1 MAKKVDAKTPLLSVK
16 DLRINFSTDH
26 GYVQAVRGVSFDL
39 YKGETLCIVGE
50 SGSGK
55 SVTNKAIMGILSSNG
70 RIVDGSIMYEGED
83 LTKVSEDEFH
93 RIRGHK
99 IGMIFQDPLSS
110 LNPIMRIGKQIT
122 EAMLINGSH
131 TKKMYDDL
139 VSDELVAYK
148 NAKTELRT
156 GLAKYSDNIKFL
168 KSEKK
173 KQIAQAKNK
182 VSNELEGKIYTL
194 KREFGSTKFSIDD
207 EYSTKKGEYKL
218 AKKEKRAE
226 LRKEHKK
233 ARKVLFV
240 SKKISE
246 EKDLLKDR
254 LSLLYFGCGAFSF
267 LFSFAVVLV
276 CLLLKRPILGLI
288 LPYLIIHLLLLV
300 AVFIFQFRK
309 NRSAK
314 ENATRIECK
323 KYFDELKKADKAY
336 YKEVKT
342 LKETIL
348 YPAKE
353 DRKQKLSDAKAEL
366 KVKIKEI
373 KNTKSALVE
382 NSNLEI
388 KELTEKYDKQIADLV
403 KHAKKEKKALRSKYK
418 PLIKENK
425 EKFKVKSKEAK
436 EKVKAF
442 KAEKLS
448 TYKAEKKAI
457 YEKEF
462 NKKKK
467 EKKPL
472 GERFQD
478 IAFMFLSSMLIILI
492 SILLVIIALTNYNLI
507 LILCALFVV
516 FVGLCFIFTIVFIK
530 HKKFGKAKDRHRFS
544 LRRLHRDLKAA
555 KYRYVSS
562 IKITKEEAK
571 AKALKIME
579 EVGIKDAEKRFRQY
593 PFEFSGGMRQRI
605 VIAIALTADPDIL
618 ICDEPTTALDV
629 TIQAQILELINN
641 LKKERELSC
650 IFITHDLGVV
660 ANMADRVAV
669 MYAGKIVEY
678 GTEDEIFYDP
688 RHPYTWA
695 LLSSIP
701 DVDSNEKLEAI
712 PGTPPNMIYP
722 PKGDAFALRSKYAME
737 IDFKKEPPFFKVSDT
752 HYAATWL
759 LDPRAPKVEM
769 PKIVKTR
776 IANSLKQ
783 RKEAK

>member
-1 MAKKVDAKTPLLSVK
+1 MEHAKTPLLSVK
-16 DLRINFSTDH
+16 NLRINFSTDH

-70 RIVDGSIMYEGED
+70 RIVEGSIMYEGED

-122 EAMLINGSH
+122 EAMLINGSR
-131 TKKMYDDL
+131 TKKMFNDL

-148 NAKTELRT
+148 NAQTELRT
-156 GLAKYSDNIKFL
+156 GLAKYSENVRFL
-168 KSEKK
+168 KAEKK
-173 KQIAQAKNK
+173 KQIAQAKNH
-182 VSNELEGKIYTL
+182 VSNEMEGKKYSL
-194 KREFGSTKFSIDD
+194 KREYGAIKFAIDD
-207 EYSTKKGEYKL
+207 EFNSKKLKALQVEDLERREALLAEAKEVRASKL
-218 AKKEKRAE
+218 AKAKEESAVKLTEIKASKAKLVADSKEKIEELTVKFNTQIAELVSSAKVEKVALKEKFKPIIAENKVIYKDKAKEAKAKVKEFKKEKRASYHAK
-226 LRKEHKK
+226 LREIIRKDVKE
-233 ARKVLFV
+233 A
-240 SKKISE
+240 SKFSFHRLK
-246 EKDLLKDR
+246 KDLK
-254 LSLLYFGCGAFSF
+254 
-267 LFSFAVVLV
+267 
-276 CLLLKRPILGLI
+276 
-288 LPYLIIHLLLLV
+288 V
-300 AVFIFQFRK
+300 AHD
-309 NRSAK
+309 
-314 ENATRIECK
+314 
-323 KYFDELKKADKAY
+323 KYVA
-336 YKEVKT
+336 
-342 LKETIL
+342 
-348 YPAKE
+348 
-353 DRKQKLSDAKAEL
+353 
-366 KVKIKEI
+366 
-373 KNTKSALVE
+373 
-382 NSNLEI
+382 
-388 KELTEKYDKQIADLV
+388 
-403 KHAKKEKKALRSKYK
+403 
-418 PLIKENK
+418 
-425 EKFKVKSKEAK
+425 
-436 EKVKAF
+436 
-442 KAEKLS
+442 
-448 TYKAEKKAI
+448 
-457 YEKEF
+457 
-462 NKKKK
+462 
-467 EKKPL
+467 
-472 GERFQD
+472 
-478 IAFMFLSSMLIILI
+478 
-492 SILLVIIALTNYNLI
+492 
-507 LILCALFVV
+507 
-516 FVGLCFIFTIVFIK
+516 
-530 HKKFGKAKDRHRFS
+530 S
-544 LRRLHRDLKAA
+544 LR
-555 KYRYVSS
+555 
-562 IKITKEEAK
+562 ITKAEAK
-571 AKALKIME
+571 ARALKIMA
-579 EVGIKDAEKRFRQY
+579 EVGIKDPEKRYRQY

-678 GTEDEIFYDP
+678 GTEEEIFYDP

-769 PKIVKTR
+769 PQIVKTR
-776 IANSLKQ
+776 IANSLKA
-783 RKEAK
+783 RKGVKANG